1 MPQLS
6 LEWLFARLLA
16 PVAWLMGVPWHECGT
31 VGVLL
36 GKKTV
41 LNEFIAYLDMKTLLD
56 NAKLVASGAKAAGSV
71 PVLSHRAAVLATYAL
86 CGFANIGSIG
96 IQIGGIGGL
105 VPNRQ
110 HDLARL
116 GVRALVGGALVSFV
130 SACIAGIL
138 L

>member
-1 MPQLS
+1 
-6 LEWLFARLLA
+6 
-16 PVAWLMGVPWHECGT
+16 
-31 VGVLL
+31 
-36 GKKTV
+36 
-41 LNEFIAYLDMKTLLD
+41 MKTLLD

-71 PVLSHRAAVLATYAL
+71 PVLSQRASVLATYAL

-116 GVRALVGGALVSFV
+116 GVRALVGGALASFV